1 MKTKNS
7 RGSDTQRLAVAVV
20 IASFLPMSAEED
32 GREWLVARRG
42 GVWRVWWCVVGGGEC
57 GGGREKTMKN

>member
-1 MKTKNS
+1 M
-7 RGSDTQRLAVAVV
+7 

-57 GGGREKTMKN
+57 GGGCEKTMKN